1 MHINRSQYIIILMT
15 SKCSIKKTP
24 QKPTCT
30 EKSKRTKKVNVKIG
44 TADQLVQPVQPVR
57 PVPPVQPVQ
66 PDAHFE
72 ENINTDEQMTGNA
85 NDDIS
90 FILRRNKKSHNYSI
104 LRKVKN
110 NTLSKNPNN
119 VSDVERIRY
128 KIYNAYL
135 PFGCETYK
143 DNMIVNAIIDDSTN
157 FNHNLLVTFN
167 RIIETFKELKDTDV
181 GKYKYSIND
190 KTFFTFLK
198 ECDIDRT
205 KNTTTTTNE
214 KPIKKYQL
222 RFYLRYGAKVTHSK
236 LVGEMSHDQLK
247 GRWCTLDIE
256 LGSMWV
262 NNETKQYGLNIY
274 ITHITVK

>member
-1 MHINRSQYIIILMT
+1 MT
-15 SKCSIKKTP
+15 SMCSTKKL
-24 QKPTCT
+24 QKPPCT
-30 EKSKRTKKVNVKIG
+30 EKTKRTKKVNVKIG
-44 TADQLVQPVQPVR
+44 TADQLVQPVQPVQ
-57 PVPPVQPVQ
+57 PVQLVQ

-72 ENINTDEQMTGNA
+72 ENINTDEHTNGDP

-110 NTLSKNPNN
+110 NILSKNPKN

-205 KNTTTTTNE
+205 KNTTTNE

-274 ITHITVK
+274 ITHITVR

>member
-1 MHINRSQYIIILMT
+1 MT
-15 SKCSIKKTP
+15 SKYSTKKTP
-24 QKPTCT
+24 QKSPSRS
-30 EKSKRTKKVNVKIG
+30 EKSKRTKKVNVTVGPMVGQTVGPIIGQTVGPMVEPTVDRVESSTENVASVSDKINDQSN
-44 TADQLVQPVQPVR
+44 DQL
-57 PVPPVQPVQ
+57 
-66 PDAHFE
+66 E
-72 ENINTDEQMTGNA
+72 ENANK

-110 NTLSKNPNN
+110 TISTKNT
-119 VSDVERIRY
+119 SDVERIRY
-128 KIYNAYL
+128 KIHNAYL

-143 DNMIVNAIIDDSTN
+143 DNMIVNVIIDDSTN

-167 RIIETFKELKDTDV
+167 RIIETFKELKETDV

-198 ECDIDRT
+198 ECEIDRT
-205 KNTTTTTNE
+205 KNTNPTE

-274 ITHITVK
+274 ITHITVR